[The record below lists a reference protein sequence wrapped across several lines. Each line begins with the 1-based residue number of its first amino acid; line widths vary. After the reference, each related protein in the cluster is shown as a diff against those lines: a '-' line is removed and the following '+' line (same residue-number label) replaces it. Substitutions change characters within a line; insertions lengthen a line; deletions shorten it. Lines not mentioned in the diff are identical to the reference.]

1 MKNSILILGILLL
14 VISSCNNSSTSIENN
29 NQVDSKT
36 ELVNEIKAIE
46 AELFKNPNAETNKV
60 KANELIQLYKG
71 FVDNNRE
78 DALAADF
85 LFKAGEVAEGL
96 NKHQLAIEYF
106 NRVVNEYPEYVKRP
120 EALYLTG
127 FINETKLE
135 KFGEAKTIYERVIQ
149 EFPNHILAKN
159 ATHAIENLGMSD
171 EELIQKFEAL
181 NAKK

>member
-1 MKNSILILGILLL
+1 MKNSILILGLFLAFF
-14 VISSCNNSSTSIENN
+14 SACTNQNTSKPEA
-29 NQVDSKT
+29 QEVDAKT
-36 ELVNEIKAIE
+36 ELLNEIKAIE
-46 AELFKNPNAETNKV
+46 AELFSNPNAETNKV

-78 DALAADF
+78 DALAADY

-96 NKHQLAIEYF
+96 EKHDLAIAYF
-106 NRVVNEYPEYVKRP
+106 NRVVNEYPDYVKRP

-135 KFGEAKTIYERVIQ
+135 KFGEAKTIYERVIK

-171 EELIQKFEAL
+171 EDLIKKFEAM

>member
-1 MKNSILILGILLL
+1 MKTKLFILACSVALL
-14 VISSCNNSSTSIENN
+14 SACSNKQAEENET
-29 NQVDSKT
+29 VSADPKT
-36 ELVNEIKAIE
+36 ELLNEIKTIE
-46 AELFKNPNAETNKV
+46 DELFANPNAELSKV

-71 FVDNNRE
+71 YVDNNRE
-78 DALAADF
+78 DANAAEY

-96 NKHQLAIEYF
+96 EKHDVAIAFF
-106 NRVVNEYPEYVKRP
+106 NRVVKEYPEYTKRP

-127 FINETKLE
+127 FINETKLQ
-135 KFGEAKTIYERVIQ
+135 KYGEAKTIYEQVIQ

-171 EELIQKFEAL
+171 EELIQKFEAM